1 MELISVIMSV
11 YNETQEMLRQSLESI
26 LQQTHQNLEF
36 IIVLDN
42 PSNASAREVLHEY
55 ARQDGRIKVLENK
68 ENLGLA
74 LSLNRALEV
83 VKAQYVARMDADDVS
98 EPSRLE
104 RELESIGLGGYD
116 VVFTG
121 VTEVDEAGCV
131 LRQSPAYVEDADF
144 VAQVLPYC
152 CVVCHPTVLMKTE
165 AVRAVGGYRN
175 FYAAQDYDLWLR
187 MILSGYRIGYLRE
200 PLLRYRVRTS
210 SVTGRRGLMQFESTR
225 YIRRLYRQRVKGKT
239 DLKGQAYLKTKADS
253 YSWEGYNLYLK
264 EKGADSEKL
273 NKRYAM
279 ARGKFSQAL
288 ELARGGDYKDSV
300 LCALKLL
307 AGLRWKGYSL
317 KMKLA
322 ERRVERKYER
332 KYKVK

>member
-42 PSNASAREVLHEY
+42 PSNASARELLYEY
-55 ARQDGRIKVLENK
+55 AHQDGRIRVLENK

-121 VTEVDEAGCV
+121 VTEVDEAGCF

-165 AVRAVGGYRN
+165 VVRAVGGYRN

-210 SVTGRRGLMQFESTR
+210 SVTGRRGLVQFESTR
-225 YIRRLYRQRVKGKT
+225 YIRRLYRQRVKGK
-239 DLKGQAYLKTKADS
+239 AYLKGKTDS
-253 YSWEGYNLYLK
+253 YSWESYNLYLK
-264 EKGADSEKL
+264 KKGADSEKL

-288 ELARGGDYKDSV
+288 ELARGGDYKGFA
-300 LCALKLL
+300 LCVLKLL
-307 AGLRWKGYSL
+307 VGLRWKGYSL

-332 KYKVK
+332 KYKIK